1 VEHGRVE
8 PDTVENGAAHFS
20 CMREALM
27 EKGRIIIVEDEQNIL
42 GMLDELLTAK
52 GYSVDSF
59 IDPKSALIAL
69 KNNSYQLLITD
80 LLMPKV
86 DGLQLI
92 NFIQKEYLSTLGIVI
107 TGYGSLETAISAMR
121 CGAFD
126 YLLKPFKFEDVLSS
140 VESAMQYSRLLA
152 GDTIPKKITGK
163 ANLLR
168 RFSEN
173 RMVREN
179 TLLRSF
185 LKDKYKF
192 ENIIGVSFGMQK
204 VFELIEKV
212 ADTNATVLITGES
225 GVGKE
230 LVARA
235 IHFNSS
241 RRDKPLVVVNCGAI
255 PETLLESELFGYEKG
270 AFTGATATRLG
281 RFELAD
287 GGTIFLDE
295 IGDMSFNLQVKL
307 LRAIQEKA
315 FERIG
320 GTKTID
326 VDLRIMAATNHN
338 LEDLVREGKF
348 REDLYYRLNVVPI
361 HMPPLRERKQDIP
374 LLFAHFLERS
384 NAMNSASVE
393 GFSEETM
400 EVLMEYDYRGNVRE
414 LQNLVE
420 RLVVLKKSG
429 FIGIGDLPEKF
440 YSQQKPDYT
449 RLDLHRGYDT
459 LVSEFEQN
467 LILKA
472 LNETNGVKSKAAQI
486 LSMNRTTLIE
496 KMKRLGIAE

>member
-1 VEHGRVE
+1 
-8 PDTVENGAAHFS
+8 
-20 CMREALM
+20 M
-27 EKGRIIIVEDEQNIL
+27 EKGRIIIVEDEQSIL
-42 GMLDELLTAK
+42 SMLTELLTDK
-52 GYSVDSF
+52 GYSVDPY
-59 IDPKSALIAL
+59 IDAKSALIAL
-69 KNNSYQLLITD
+69 KNNGYHILITD
-80 LLMPKV
+80 LMMPKV

-92 NFIQKEYLSTLGIVI
+92 NFIQKEYLNTLGIVI

-140 VESAMQYSRLLA
+140 VESAMHYHRLLS
-152 GDTIPKKITGK
+152 GEHIPKKLMGK
-163 ANLLR
+163 AHLLR

-173 RMVREN
+173 KIVREN
-179 TLLRSF
+179 TLLRSY
-185 LKDKYKF
+185 LKDKYRF
-192 ENIIGVSFGMQK
+192 ENMIGVSFAIQK
-204 VFELIEKV
+204 VFELIERV

-241 RRDKPLVVVNCGAI
+241 RKDKPLVVVNCGAI

-270 AFTGATATRLG
+270 AFTGATTTRLG

-295 IGDMSFNLQVKL
+295 IGDMSFNLQVKV
-307 LRAIQEKA
+307 LRVIQEKT

-320 GTKTID
+320 GGKTIEAD
-326 VDLRIMAATNHN
+326 VRIVTATNRN
-338 LEDLVREGKF
+338 LEELVREGKF

-361 HMPPLRERKQDIP
+361 NIPPLRERRQDIP
-374 LLFAHFLERS
+374 LLYTYFLERS
-384 NAMNSASVE
+384 NTINNASVD
-393 GFSEETM
+393 GFSEEAM
-400 EVLMEYDYRGNVRE
+400 EVLLDYDYPGNVRE

-420 RLVVLKKSG
+420 RLVVLKKG
-429 FIGIGDLPEKF
+429 GTIGIEDLPEKF
-440 YSQQKPDYT
+440 YSTHPKESGQF
-449 RLDLHRGYDT
+449 DLHRGYDT
-459 LVSEFEQN
+459 LVSEFEQT

-472 LNETNGVKSKAAQI
+472 LDETKGVKSKAAQI

-496 KMKRLGIAE
+496 KMKRLGITENE

>member
-1 VEHGRVE
+1 V
-8 PDTVENGAAHFS
+8 
-20 CMREALM
+20 
-27 EKGRIIIVEDEQNIL
+27 EKGRIIIVEDEQSIL
-42 GMLDELLTAK
+42 NMLNELLTDK
-52 GYSVDSF
+52 GYSVDPF
-59 IDPKSALIAL
+59 IDAKSALVAL
-69 KNNSYQLLITD
+69 KNNGYHVLITD
-80 LLMPKV
+80 LLMPKI

-92 NFIQKEYLSTLGIVI
+92 NFIQKEYLNTLGIVV

-140 VESAMQYSRLLA
+140 VESAMHYHRLLS
-152 GDTIPKKITGK
+152 GETIPRKLTTK

-173 RMVREN
+173 KIVREN
-179 TLLRSF
+179 TLLRSY
-185 LKDKYKF
+185 LKDKYRF
-192 ENIIGVSFGMQK
+192 ENMIGVSFAIQK
-204 VFELIEKV
+204 VFELIERV
-212 ADTNATVLITGES
+212 ADTSATVLITGES

-235 IHFNSS
+235 IHYNSS
-241 RRDKPLVVVNCGAI
+241 RKDKPLVVVNCGAI

-270 AFTGATATRLG
+270 AFTGATTTRLG

-295 IGDMSFNLQVKL
+295 IGDMSINLQVKV
-307 LRAIQEKA
+307 LRAIQERT

-320 GTKTID
+320 GGKTLEAD
-326 VDLRIMAATNHN
+326 VRIVTATNHE

-361 HMPPLRERKQDIP
+361 NIPPLRDRKQDIP
-374 LLFAHFLERS
+374 LLYAYFLERS
-384 NAMNSASVE
+384 NGINNANVE
-393 GFSEETM
+393 GFAEEAM
-400 EVLMEYDYRGNVRE
+400 EVLLDYDYPGNVRE

-429 FIGIGDLPEKF
+429 TIRIEDLPEKF
-440 YSQQKPDYT
+440 YGPQT
-449 RLDLHRGYDT
+449 RESGQLDLHRGYDT
-459 LVSEFEQN
+459 LVSEFEQS

-472 LNETNGVKSKAAQI
+472 LGETKGVKSKAAQI

-496 KMKRLGIAE
+496 KMKRLGITESE

>member
-1 VEHGRVE
+1 V
-8 PDTVENGAAHFS
+8 D
-20 CMREALM
+20 
-27 EKGRIIIVEDEQNIL
+27 KGRIIIVEDEQSIL
-42 GMLDELLTAK
+42 SMLNELLTDR
-52 GYSVDSF
+52 GYSVDPF
-59 IDPKSALIAL
+59 IDAKSALSAL
-69 KNNSYQLLITD
+69 KNNGYHVLITD
-80 LLMPKV
+80 LLMPKI

-92 NFIQKEYLSTLGIVI
+92 NFIQKEYLNTLGIVI
-107 TGYGSLETAISAMR
+107 TGYGSLETAIGAMR

-140 VESAMQYSRLLA
+140 VESAMHYHRLLS
-152 GDTIPKKITGK
+152 GESIPRKLMAK

-173 RMVREN
+173 RIVREN
-179 TLLRSF
+179 TLLRSY
-185 LKDKYKF
+185 LKDKYRF
-192 ENIIGVSFGMQK
+192 ENMIGVSFAIQK

-212 ADTNATVLITGES
+212 ADTGATVLITGES

-235 IHFNSS
+235 IHYNSS
-241 RRDKPLVVVNCGAI
+241 RKDKPLVVVNCGAI

-270 AFTGATATRLG
+270 AFTGAMATRLG

-287 GGTIFLDE
+287 GGTMFLDE
-295 IGDMSFNLQVKL
+295 IGDMSFNLQVKV
-307 LRAIQEKA
+307 LRAIQERT

-320 GTKTID
+320 GGKTLDAD
-326 VDLRIMAATNHN
+326 VRIVTATNRH
-338 LEDLVREGKF
+338 LEELVREGKF

-361 HMPPLRERKQDIP
+361 NIPPLRERRQDIP
-374 LLFAHFLERS
+374 LLFAYFLERS
-384 NAMNSASVE
+384 NGINNASVE
-393 GFSEETM
+393 GFSEEAM
-400 EVLMEYDYRGNVRE
+400 EVLLEYEYPGNVRE

-429 FIGIGDLPEKF
+429 TIGIEDLPEKF
-440 YSQQKPDYT
+440 YGPQPEKNVQ
-449 RLDLHRGYDT
+449 LDLRRGYDT

-472 LNETNGVKSKAAQI
+472 LDETKGVKSRAAQV

-496 KMKRLGIAE
+496 KMKRLGITESE

>member
-1 VEHGRVE
+1 
-8 PDTVENGAAHFS
+8 
-20 CMREALM
+20 M

-42 GMLDELLTAK
+42 AMLDELLTAK
-52 GYSVDSF
+52 GYSVDPF
-59 IDPKSALIAL
+59 LDARGALVAL

-80 LLMPKV
+80 LIMPKI

-126 YLLKPFKFEDVLSS
+126 YLLKPFKFEEVLSS
-140 VESAMQYSRLLA
+140 VESAMQYSRLLT
-152 GDTIPKKITGK
+152 GDNIPKKITAK

-320 GTKTID
+320 GAKTID
-326 VDLRIMAATNHN
+326 VDLRIMAATNRN

-361 HMPPLRERKQDIP
+361 HIPPLRERKQDVP
-374 LLFAHFLERS
+374 VLFAHFLERS
-384 NAMNSASVE
+384 NAMNNASVE

-400 EVLMEYDYRGNVRE
+400 EVLMEYDYPGNVRE

-429 FIGIGDLPEKF
+429 VISIEDLPEKF
-440 YSQQKPDYT
+440 YSQQKPDYA

>member
-1 VEHGRVE
+1 
-8 PDTVENGAAHFS
+8 
-20 CMREALM
+20 
-27 EKGRIIIVEDEQNIL
+27 
-42 GMLDELLTAK
+42 MLDELLTAK
-52 GYSVDSF
+52 GYSVDPF
-59 IDPKSALIAL
+59 LDPRSALIAL